1 MRVKNILSSVTL
13 FLVLLFVSTITNNKI
28 LNSYAQ
34 TLSKSY
40 ASQNCN
46 ISVNYPSSWKFE
58 ERTDDDPATV
68 INNIVE
74 LQPNNDEGF
83 NNVVGIE
90 LDDISSV
97 PDKSVE
103 GIKQYYE
110 DDGCMHNGHLFIAGR
125 KVYD

>member
-90 LDDISSV
+90 LDDISSL
-97 PDKSVE
+97 PDKSFE

-110 DDGCMHNGHLFIAGR
+110 DDGCMHN
-125 KVYD
+125 VYD